1 MKKPDQVSIRD
12 TIAIHLRA
20 AKDVNRVAPGFL
32 FAAIIYSA
40 VAALSSYATI
50 WLSAQ
55 LINELAST
63 RRPDVLGKWVVLIIA
78 VTAAVGLIKAALER
92 WKSVKDDLFYRQY
105 HILYA
110 DKFLS
115 MDFADSDKQET
126 RDLFTQIEQSANWG
140 GWGFNYINMYVCWSV
155 EAVAGI

>member
-1 MKKPDQVSIRD
+1 MKKSDQVSIRD
-12 TIAIHLRA
+12 TVAIHLRA

-40 VAALSSYATI
+40 VAALSPYATI

-126 RDLFTQIEQSANWG
+126 RDLFKQLERSAD
-140 GWGFNYINMYVCWSV
+140 
-155 EAVAGI
+155 

>member
-1 MKKPDQVSIRD
+1 MKKSDQVSIRD

-20 AKDVNRVAPGFL
+20 AKDVNRVATGFL
-32 FAAIIYSA
+32 LAAIIYSA
-40 VAALSSYATI
+40 VAALSPYATI
-50 WLSAQ
+50 WRSAQ
-55 LINELAST
+55 LINELASA
-63 RRPDVLGKWVVLIIA
+63 RRPAVLGKWVVLIIA
-78 VTAAVGLIKAALER
+78 VTAAVGLVKAALER
-92 WKSVKDDLFYRQY
+92 WKSVKEVLFYRQY

-140 GWGFNYINMYVCWSV
+140 GRVVYSL
-155 EAVAGI
+155 